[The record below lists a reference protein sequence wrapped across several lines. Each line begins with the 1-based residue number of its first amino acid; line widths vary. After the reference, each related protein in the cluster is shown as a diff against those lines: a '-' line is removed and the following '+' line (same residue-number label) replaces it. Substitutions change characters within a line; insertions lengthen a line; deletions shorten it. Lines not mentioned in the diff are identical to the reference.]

1 MTEPPSSRDQFKR
14 LTVLIATNCVD
25 MIGFMIVVPLLPFY
39 ALDMAATPIMIGWI
53 IASHAIAQLVAAPIW
68 GRLSDR
74 FGRRPILL
82 ISLTAS
88 AGGFLVFGL
97 ANTVLLLFLSR
108 IIQGMGGGTTGV
120 AQAYVADTI
129 PPAQRA
135 RALGWLSAAT
145 SAGVILGPALG
156 SLAAHWG
163 QAAPGFIAAGL
174 SMVNVFFA
182 WRWLPESRT
191 AEERSASRR
200 DASPV
205 WHTVWQVLRHPLR
218 PVASLIWVYAV
229 GMLAFAAMT
238 SVVALYLQAEF
249 GVTAKTIGY
258 FFVYIGALS
267 FIMRSVLL
275 GPVVDRIGEYTA
287 MSLGTVSL
295 AIGLMLYPLVP
306 NLWTLIAI
314 MPLVPIGT
322 ALLFPST
329 TSLMS
334 QHSARSD
341 VGAVMGTAQT
351 YAGLSRVIAPLAAT
365 AAFQRLGH
373 GTPFWLAAGLVVLVG
388 LWTLRLPRPA
398 AADPAGDA
406 AAAAQPTQ
414 AS

>member
-1 MTEPPSSRDQFKR
+1 
-14 LTVLIATNCVD
+14 V
-25 MIGFMIVVPLLPFY
+25 
-39 ALDMAATPIMIGWI
+39 
-53 IASHAIAQLVAAPIW
+53 VAAPIW

-88 AGGFLVFGL
+88 AGAFLVFGL
-97 ANTVLLLFLSR
+97 ADTVFLLFLSR

-145 SAGVILGPALG
+145 SAGLVLGPALG

-174 SMVNVFFA
+174 SLLNVFFA

-200 DASPV
+200 EATPV
-205 WHTVWQVLRHPLR
+205 WHTVWAMLRHPLQ
-218 PVASLIWVYAV
+218 PVASLIWVYAA
-229 GMLAFAAMT
+229 GMLAFAATT
-238 SVVALYLQAEF
+238 SVVALYLEAEF
-249 GVTAKTIGY
+249 AITAKTIGY
-258 FFVYIGALS
+258 FFVYIGAMS
-267 FIMRSVLL
+267 FIMRSVIL
-275 GPVVDRIGEYTA
+275 GPVVDRIGEYSA

-295 AIGLMLYPLVP
+295 ALGLVLYPLVP
-306 NLWTLIAI
+306 TLWTLIAV

-334 QHSARSD
+334 QHSARGD

-351 YAGLSRVIAPLAAT
+351 YAGISRVIAPLAAT

-373 GTPFWLAAGLVVLVG
+373 GTPFFLASGLVVLVG
-388 LWTLRLPRPA
+388 LWTLRLRPSA
-398 AADPAGDA
+398 TADESGTS
-406 AAAAQPTQ
+406 AQPNQ

>member
-1 MTEPPSSRDQFKR
+1 MTQPLNSKDQFKR
-14 LTVLIATNCVD
+14 LSVLIATNCVD

-39 ALDMAATPIMIGWI
+39 ALDMAATPIVIGWI

-74 FGRRPILL
+74 FGRRPVIL

-97 ANTVLLLFLSR
+97 ANTVFLLFLSR

-145 SAGVILGPALG
+145 SAGVVLGPALG

-174 SMVNVFFA
+174 SLLNVFFA
-182 WRWLPESRT
+182 WRWLPESRS
-191 AEERSASRR
+191 AEERSASRGETN
-200 DASPV
+200 PV
-205 WHTVWQVLRHPLR
+205 WHTVWEVLRHPLR
-218 PVASLIWVYAV
+218 PVASLIWVYAA

-238 SVVALYLQAEF
+238 SVVSLYLEAEF
-249 GVTAKTIGY
+249 AITAKTIGY
-258 FFVYIGALS
+258 FFVYIGGMS

-275 GPVVDRIGEYTA
+275 GPVVDRIGEYSA

-295 AIGLMLYPLVP
+295 AIGLALYPLVP
-306 NLWTLIAI
+306 NLWTLVAV

-334 QHSARSD
+334 QHSARGD

-351 YAGLSRVIAPLAAT
+351 YSGISRVIAPLAAT

-388 LWTLRLPRPA
+388 LRTVRLRPRA
-398 AADPAGDA
+398 TADTAGTS
-406 AAAAQPTQ
+406 AQPTGV
-414 AS
+414 S

>member
-1 MTEPPSSRDQFKR
+1 VTQSPNSKDQLKR
-14 LTVLIATNCVD
+14 LSVLIATNCVD

-39 ALDMAATPIMIGWI
+39 ALDMAATPIVIGWI

-88 AGGFLVFGL
+88 AGAFLVFGL
-97 ANTVLLLFLSR
+97 ADTVFLLFLSR
-108 IIQGMGGGTTGV
+108 IIQGLGGGTTGV

-145 SAGVILGPALG
+145 SAGLVLGPALG

-174 SMVNVFFA
+174 SLLNVFFA

-191 AEERSASRR
+191 AEERAASRR
-200 DASPV
+200 EATPV
-205 WHTVWQVLRHPLR
+205 WHTVWAMLRHPLR
-218 PVASLIWVYAV
+218 PVASLIWVYAA
-229 GMLAFAAMT
+229 GMLAFAATT
-238 SVVALYLQAEF
+238 SVVALYLEAEF
-249 GVTAKTIGY
+249 AITAKTIGY
-258 FFVYIGALS
+258 FFVYIGAMS
-267 FIMRSVLL
+267 FIMRSVVL
-275 GPVVDRIGEYTA
+275 GPVVDRIGEYSA

-295 AIGLMLYPLVP
+295 ALGLVLYPLVP
-306 NLWTLIAI
+306 TLWTLIAV

-334 QHSARSD
+334 QHSARGD

-351 YAGLSRVIAPLAAT
+351 YAGISRVIAPLAAT

-388 LWTLRLPRPA
+388 LWTLRLRPSDTA
-398 AADPAGDA
+398 EASNTS
-406 AAAAQPTQ
+406 AQPTQ

>member
-1 MTEPPSSRDQFKR
+1 VTQPLNSKDQFKR
-14 LTVLIATNCVD
+14 LSVLIATNCVD

-39 ALDMAATPIMIGWI
+39 ALDMAATPIIIGWI

-74 FGRRPILL
+74 FGRRPVIL

-97 ANTVLLLFLSR
+97 ANTVFLLFLSR

-145 SAGVILGPALG
+145 SAGVVLGPALG

-174 SMVNVFFA
+174 SLLNVFFA
-182 WRWLPESRT
+182 WRWLPETRSID
-191 AEERSASRR
+191 ERSASRGE
-200 DASPV
+200 ASPV
-205 WHTVWQVLRHPLR
+205 WHTVWEVLRHPLR
-218 PVASLIWVYAV
+218 PVASLIWVYAA

-238 SVVALYLQAEF
+238 SVVSLYLEAEF
-249 GVTAKTIGY
+249 AITAKTIGY
-258 FFVYIGALS
+258 FFVYIGGMS

-275 GPVVDRIGEYTA
+275 GPLIDRIGEYSA

-295 AIGLMLYPLVP
+295 AIGLALYPLVP
-306 NLWTLIAI
+306 NLWTLVAV

-334 QHSARSD
+334 QHSARGD

-351 YAGLSRVIAPLAAT
+351 YAGISRVIAPLAAT

-388 LWTLRLPRPA
+388 LRIVRLRPRA
-398 AADPAGDA
+398 TA
-406 AAAAQPTQ
+406 AAAGTSAQPTGV
-414 AS
+414 S